1 MQYVITAAGVG
12 NQSEPVKAYSADP
25 VNRHDAALTAAGI
38 DSGNKIYDYTMGMN
52 GFAARMSA
60 AEAARKAADDI
71 VFLFTADAGVFCA
84 PSAGNSCPG
93 AATVGGPGTV
103 PWITTVGANTRR
115 QLYEGEVRFG
125 NGKVGGD
132 DHRRA
137 GGLEQRP
144 RQHGRSVR
152 L

>member
-12 NQSEPVKAYSADP
+12 NQSEPVKAYSAYP

-38 DSGNKIYDYTMGMN
+38 DSGNKIYDYTMVMN
-52 GFAARMSA
+52 GFAARMT
-60 AEAARKAADDI
+60 ADDI
-71 VFLFTADAGVFCA
+71 AFLFAADAGVFCA
-84 PSAGNSCPG
+84 TSAGNSGPG

-103 PWITTVGANTRR
+103 PWITAVGANTRR
-115 QLYEGEVRFG
+115 LLYEGEIRFG
-125 NGKVGGD
+125 NGEVGGD